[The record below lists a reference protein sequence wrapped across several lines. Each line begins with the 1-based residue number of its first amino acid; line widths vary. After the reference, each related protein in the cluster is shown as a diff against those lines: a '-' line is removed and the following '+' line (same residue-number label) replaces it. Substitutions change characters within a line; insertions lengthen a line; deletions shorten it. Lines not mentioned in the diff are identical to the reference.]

1 MNTNFTGVGT
11 ALVTPFTRSGDLD
24 ERAVRRL
31 GRRQIDAG
39 IHFLVPCGTTGENP
53 TLSDAERVRIV
64 EILVDEAKGRVP
76 VLAGAGGYDT
86 REVIHLAGLMK
97 KAGAQGLLSVTPYY
111 NKPTQEGLYLHY
123 RAIAESTDLPII
135 VYNVPGRA
143 GVNVEPST
151 LARLATLP
159 NVIGVKEASGNISQ
173 MIDICKLLPSDFIIL
188 SGDDA
193 LTLPL
198 MAIGGRGV
206 ISVASNE
213 IPADMVEMVSAA
225 ARGDFATARSV
236 HIRILSLMQVN
247 FVEANPVPIKSAMA
261 MMGLLEESYR
271 LPMCPPT
278 SASKEKILRVLKEL
292 QLLNPSYANPAYAE

>member
-1 MNTNFTGVGT
+1 MTRPFAGVGT
-11 ALVTPFTRSGDLD
+11 ALVTPFTASGDLD
-24 ERAVRRL
+24 EQAVRRL

-53 TLSDAERVRIV
+53 TLNDVERVRMV
-64 EILVDEAKGRVP
+64 EILVEEAAGKVP

-97 KAGAQGLLSVTPYY
+97 EAGATGLLSVTPYY
-111 NKPTQEGLYLHY
+111 NKPTQEGLYQHY
-123 RAIAESTDLPII
+123 KAIAESTDLPII

-143 GVNVEPST
+143 GVNIEPST

-159 NVIGVKEASGNISQ
+159 NIIGVKEASGNISQ
-173 MIDICKLLPSDFIIL
+173 MVDICRLLPSDFLVL

-198 MAIGGRGV
+198 MAVGGQGV

-213 IPADMVEMVSAA
+213 IPADMVAMVETAL
-225 ARGDFATARSV
+225 RGDFAAARTV
-236 HIRILSLMQVN
+236 HNRILPIMQVN
-247 FVEANPVPIKSAMA
+247 FVEANPVPVKSAMA

-271 LPMCPPT
+271 LPMCPPLP
-278 SASKEKILRVLKEL
+278 ASKERIRRVL
-292 QLLNPSYANPAYAE
+292 QDARLLDPALAR

>member
-1 MNTNFTGVGT
+1 
-11 ALVTPFTRSGDLD
+11 
-24 ERAVRRL
+24 
-31 GRRQIDAG
+31 
-39 IHFLVPCGTTGENP
+39 
-53 TLSDAERVRIV
+53 
-64 EILVDEAKGRVP
+64 
-76 VLAGAGGYDT
+76 
-86 REVIHLAGLMK
+86 
-97 KAGAQGLLSVTPYY
+97 VTPYY

-143 GVNVEPST
+143 GVNVEPGT
-151 LARLATLP
+151 LARLAALP
-159 NVIGVKEASGNISQ
+159 NVIGIKEASGNISQ

-213 IPADMVEMVSAA
+213 IPADMVEMVNVA
-225 ARGDFATARSV
+225 ARGDFAAARSV
-236 HIRILSLMQVN
+236 HSRILPLMQAN
-247 FVEANPVPIKSAMA
+247 FVEANPVPVKAAMA
-261 MMGLLEESYR
+261 MMGLLEETYR

-278 SASKEKILRVLKEL
+278 AGSKDKILRVLKEL
-292 QLLNPSYANPAYAE
+292 QLLSPSLNPAYAE

>member
-11 ALVTPFTRSGDLD
+11 ALVTPFTASGALD

-53 TLSDAERVRIV
+53 TLSDEERVRIV

-97 KAGAQGLLSVTPYY
+97 KAGAEGLLSVTPYY
-111 NKPTQEGLYLHY
+111 NKPTQEGLFLHY

-143 GVNVEPST
+143 GVNVEPAT
-151 LARLATLP
+151 LARLSAIP
-159 NVIGVKEASGNISQ
+159 NIIGVKEASGSISQ
-173 MIDICKLLPSDFIIL
+173 MIDVCKLLPSDFIIL

-213 IPADMVEMVSAA
+213 IPADMVEMVTAA
-225 ARGDFATARSV
+225 ARGDFAAARRV
-236 HIRILSLMQVN
+236 HNRILPLMQIN

-292 QLLNPSYANPAYAE
+292 QLLTNPAYAE